1 MPHKI
6 EQQGLEGNPVL
17 AAKEDILVAV
27 IGIGFVGTG
36 LVSTFSTA
44 YPVLGFDVSQKRVAE
59 VAREFCTRPN
69 ARFTTQESDLGQATH
84 FLISVPTLLL
94 SDKSVDLSY
103 IKSALA
109 VIQRWAK
116 PESTIVVE
124 SSVAVGMTRKLLGP
138 LALSNGY
145 FVGMSPE
152 RIDPGRTEPP
162 MHSIPKVVSGLD
174 DISPGS
180 LSSITKLYRR
190 VFDQV
195 IPVSSPE
202 VAEMTKLY
210 ENCQR
215 MMGIAFANEM
225 ADACISHNIDPF
237 EVCRAASTKP
247 FGYMPFSPSLGV
259 GGHCIPVNPY
269 YLLLNNDFPLLQEA
283 TERMHQRPMR
293 IALRILDELHA
304 EELQSDSGIL
314 VPKRVLI
321 VGIGFKAGQS
331 HLVNSPGL
339 ELASELQRLGQVD
352 VMFAD
357 SLVRQS
363 QVPHLK
369 KLPEESWNEECLE
382 DFDIIV
388 VAFRQVAMEL
398 GVLENLHGV
407 KVQMWC
413 D

>member
-36 LVSTFSTA
+36 LVSTFSNA

-398 GVLENLHGV
+398 GVLENLRGV

>member
-36 LVSTFSTA
+36 LVSTFSNA

-190 VFDQV
+190 VFGQV

-225 ADACISHNIDPF
+225 ADACISHNINPF

-398 GVLENLHGV
+398 GVLENLRGV

>member
-6 EQQGLEGNPVL
+6 EQPVLEDNQVL
-17 AAKEDILVAV
+17 AAKQDILVAV

-44 YPVLGFDVSQKRVAE
+44 YPVLGFDVSQKRIAE

-69 ARFTTQESDLGQATH
+69 TRFTTQESDLGQATH

-94 SDKSVDLSY
+94 PDKSVDLSY
-103 IKSALA
+103 IKSALD
-109 VIQRWAK
+109 VIWRWAK
-116 PESTIVVE
+116 PQSTIVVE

-138 LALSNGY
+138 LALSNDY

-180 LSSITKLYRR
+180 LSSITKLYQR

-225 ADACISHNIDPF
+225 ADACISHNINPF

-269 YLLLNNDFPLLQEA
+269 YLLLNNDFPLLRQA
-283 TERMHQRPMR
+283 AERMHQRPRR
-293 IALRILDELHA
+293 IALRILNELYADEH
-304 EELQSDSGIL
+304 QSDSGIL

-339 ELASELQRLGQVD
+339 ALAEEFQRLSQVD

-357 SLVRQS
+357 SLVHQS
-363 QVPHLK
+363 QVPHIE
-369 KLPEESWNEECLE
+369 KLPEKSWKKDCLE
-382 DFDIIV
+382 DFDVIV

-398 GVLENLHGV
+398 GVLKNIRGV